1 MTVGAIEAEA
11 LGQALAKAQADG
23 GLDPEFGRRWFQAI
37 TPVVDAAWTS
47 VRLEDFRFPELARQ
61 RPPHLRPLQ
70 WYMERVQRATH
81 HSAFVT
87 DRFYR
92 VMNFLE
98 PSSKLLSLR
107 VATEVFLPG
116 FAPCRAAM
124 CRSAALPRPVERV
137 EAR

>member
-1 MTVGAIEAEA
+1 MAPYSLQAAYTPLGWAA
-11 LGQALAKAQADG
+11 LLKNPQHRL
-23 GLDPEFGRRWFQAI
+23 EAI
-37 TPVVDAAWTS
+37 TPVVDAAWKA

-98 PSSKLLSLR
+98 PSSKLLSPWTI
-107 VATEVFLPG
+107 AEVLAPG
-116 FAPCRAAM
+116 FGATSRGRACGDAPLR
-124 CRSAALPRPVERV
+124 RSAVPGRAG
-137 EAR
+137 